1 MTQID
6 TAALAAADREL
17 RAAFEKRLALVGRAA
32 PGGERFS
39 LTAQEAP
46 EDEALQPVL
55 SRFYRAAEALSR
67 DARRET
73 AIEGPMEA
81 ALRLSGAENAQPQI
95 GPETFQQA
103 LRLALTGAGIA
114 PQGRKALVLGSGDE
128 AETLAEMLL
137 SLGALRADTA
147 LPENAAAFADAE
159 LLLNATAVGAY
170 PDNGVSPVKL
180 EAFPA
185 CRGVLDFISDPL
197 RTALVLDAQT
207 RGIPAAGGLAVP
219 VSLAA
224 LGTGRFT
231 GPAPEAEIGRL
242 VRQVEAARGN
252 FILIGVD
259 GCRAEAKILAALTG
273 REAVFL
279 DDEIARAAEKPVSE
293 LFRDDGEAVYR
304 FFERRAAAKLG
315 ACKGLVLAASSGIA
329 ADARNRGAL
338 RQNGRVYYLRG
349 QSQSETMRRLEAER
363 DETCRAFADLSVDCG
378 ETPEAS
384 ARAVLQDYKSCFEL

>member
-17 RAAFEKRLALVGRAA
+17 RAAFEKRMALVGRAA

-39 LTAQEAP
+39 LTAQETP
-46 EDEALQPVL
+46 DDEALQPVL

-73 AIEGPMEA
+73 ADESPMEA
-81 ALRLSGAENAQPQI
+81 ALHLIGAENAQPQI
-95 GPETFQQA
+95 GPETFLEA
-103 LRLALTGAGIA
+103 LRLSLSSAKIAL
-114 PQGRKALVLGSGDE
+114 QGKKALILGAGDE
-128 AETLAEMLL
+128 ADALAEMLL
-137 SLGALRADTA
+137 ALGAQRADTA

-185 CRGVLDFISDPL
+185 CSGMLDFISDPL
-197 RTALVLDAQT
+197 RTALVLEAET
-207 RGIPAAGGLAVP
+207 RGIPAAGGLSVP

-224 LGTGRFT
+224 LGSGRFT
-231 GPAPEAEIGRL
+231 GPAPEAEIRRL
-242 VRQVEAARGN
+242 VRRVEAARGN
-252 FILIGVD
+252 IILIGVD

-273 REAVFL
+273 REAVSH
-279 DDEIARAAEKPVSE
+279 DDEIARSAEKPVSE

-315 ACKGLVLAASSGIA
+315 ACKGLVLTASSGIA
-329 ADARNRGAL
+329 ADARNRSSL

-349 QSQSETMRRLEAER
+349 QAQSDAMRRLEVER
-363 DETCRAFADLSVDCG
+363 DEDCRAFADVSVDCG
-378 ETPEAS
+378 ETPEET
-384 ARAVLQDYKSCFEL
+384 ARAVLQAYKTCFEL